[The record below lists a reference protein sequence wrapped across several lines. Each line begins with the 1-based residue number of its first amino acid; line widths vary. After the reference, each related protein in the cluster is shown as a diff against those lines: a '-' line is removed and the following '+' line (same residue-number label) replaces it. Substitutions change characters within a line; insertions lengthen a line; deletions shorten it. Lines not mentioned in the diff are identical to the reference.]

1 MATSIFELPT
11 DTNVKFNITD
21 NIVGENTKLSSSE
34 SSLDPSI
41 MNELVTGIQQARIN
55 GATNLQSRDIPINTT
70 QYLDEQVQQEYI
82 PSSNIKND
90 FIEEEDEEEE
100 RKSNSIFNYNNTKKY
115 ILENNFNEWQI
126 AIFLSLIYF
135 LFQLPFIRVLLSRYI
150 PTFFFKDGNINIYGN
165 IFMSLTFGLIYYLLA
180 LLLNL

>member
-41 MNELVTGIQQARIN
+41 MNELVNGIQQARIN
-55 GATNLQSRDIPINTT
+55 GATNLQSRDIPINKT

-82 PSSNIKND
+82 PSSSKHD
-90 FIEEEDEEEE
+90 FIEEEEEEE
-100 RKSNSIFNYNNTKKY
+100 RKSNSMFDYNNTKKF
-115 ILENNFNEWQI
+115 ILENNFNEWQL
-126 AIFLSLIYF
+126 AIILSLIYF
-135 LFQLPFIRVLLSRYI
+135 LFQLPFIRVLLSTYI
-150 PTFFFKDGNINIYGN
+150 PMFFFKDGNINIYGN
-165 IFMSLTFGLIYYLLA
+165 VFMSLVFGLIYYILA

>member
-90 FIEEEDEEEE
+90 FIEEEE

-115 ILENNFNEWQI
+115 LLENNFNEWQI
-126 AIFLSLIYF
+126 AILLSLIYF
-135 LFQLPFIRVLLSRYI
+135 LFQLPFIRVLLTTYI
-150 PTFFFKDGNINIYGN
+150 PMFFFKDGNINIYGN

>member
-21 NIVGENTKLSSSE
+21 NIVGDNTKLSSSE

-55 GATNLQSRDIPINTT
+55 GATNLQSRDIPMNKT

-82 PSSNIKND
+82 PSSSKHD
-90 FIEEEDEEEE
+90 FIEEEDEEE
-100 RKSNSIFNYNNTKKY
+100 RKSNSIFDYNNTKKY
-115 ILENNFNEWQI
+115 ILENNFNEWQL
-126 AIFLSLIYF
+126 AIILSLIYF
-135 LFQLPFIRVLLSRYI
+135 LFQLPFIRVLLSTYI
-150 PTFFFKDGNINIYGN
+150 PMFFFKDGNINIYGN
-165 IFMSLTFGLIYYLLA
+165 IFMSLTFGLIYYILA
-180 LLLNL
+180 LLLHS

>member
-55 GATNLQSRDIPINTT
+55 GATNLQSRDIPINKT

-82 PSSNIKND
+82 PSSSKND
-90 FIEEEDEEEE
+90 FIEEEDEEE
-100 RKSNSIFNYNNTKKY
+100 RKSNSIFDYNNTKKY
-115 ILENNFNEWQI
+115 ILENNFN
-126 AIFLSLIYF
+126 
-135 LFQLPFIRVLLSRYI
+135 
-150 PTFFFKDGNINIYGN
+150 
-165 IFMSLTFGLIYYLLA
+165 
-180 LLLNL
+180 

>member
-55 GATNLQSRDIPINTT
+55 GATNLQSRDIPINKT

-82 PSSNIKND
+82 PSSSKND
-90 FIEEEDEEEE
+90 FIEEEDEEE
-100 RKSNSIFNYNNTKKY
+100 RKSNSIFDYNNTKKY
-115 ILENNFNEWQI
+115 ILENNFNECQL
-126 AIFLSLIYF
+126 AIILSLIYF
-135 LFQLPFIRVLLSRYI
+135 LFQLPFIRVLLNTYI
-150 PTFFFKDGNINIYGN
+150 PALFFKDGNINIYGN
-165 IFMSLTFGLIYYLLA
+165 IFMSLTFGLIYYILA
-180 LLLNL
+180 LLLNS